1 VGSAVAGAQR
11 SALDSKSGVFVGAN
25 STVQVSQD
33 IALGRVALPSS
44 LQGNTTLVGV
54 STGALVVDPATFT
67 DAAVVDDAASVRSL
81 LSSLHRT
88 GEIAPAL
95 RIGRSANQ
103 EIQIAGLPLLKPVAS
118 LPSFPKLGTR
128 GYVVTRD
135 SVPAVDQVGAW
146 HLWSSLPLSALT
158 SSLQAAGIHYTNVA
172 DRGRVLDGLPFLT
185 VEWTFA
191 FVTAIGVVLAVVA
204 AVALLL
210 AIEVRRRQNAVS
222 GALAT
227 RMGMRPSVLWSSHL
241 MEVGALA
248 LLALAVGVLASFV
261 SAGFAVPRLD
271 PAPWLNPA
279 PILPDLT
286 GLLGSLVLGGLVV
299 VVVAAWLALRGART
313 ARMGELLR

>member
-1 VGSAVAGAQR
+1 LR
-11 SALDSKSGVFVGAN
+11 
-25 STVQVSQD
+25 
-33 IALGRVALPSS
+33 
-44 LQGNTTLVGV
+44 GNTTLVGV

-67 DAAVVDDAASVRSL
+67 DAAVVDDPAAVRSL
-81 LSSLHRT
+81 LSSLRRT
-88 GEIAPAL
+88 GEVAPAL

-135 SVPAVDQVGAW
+135 SVPAAEQVGSW
-146 HLWSSLPLSALT
+146 HLWSSLPLTTLT
-158 SSLQAAGIHYTNVA
+158 STLQSAGIHHTNVA
-172 DRGRVLDGLPFLT
+172 DRARVLDGLPFLT
-185 VEWTFA
+185 VEWTFG
-191 FVTAIGVVLAVVA
+191 FVAAIGVVLAVVA

-222 GALAT
+222 GALST

-241 MEVGALA
+241 LEVGALA
-248 LLALAVGVLASFV
+248 LLAVAIGALASFV
-261 SAGFAVPRLD
+261 SAGFAVPQLD

-279 PILPDLT
+279 PILPDLMP
-286 GLLGSLVLGGLVV
+286 LLGSIVFGGAVV
-299 VVVAAWLALRGART
+299 VVVAAWLALRGVRT